1 MFRRKPNGVDFM
13 VGTFECLPFNLT
25 DHLGFSNLLDLLDF
39 ETSQTSWSS
48 LTSCTSQTPS
58 LIPPAGRNL
67 VFIRQLTFFP
77 TIIQNLRFAVQT
89 RVLVFNATYKWCG
102 RQLKPGPG
110 LTSFTQVSPRLFIP
124 HLNYGSIYFKWTDF

>member
-58 LIPPAGRNL
+58 LIPPAGSNL
-67 VFIRQLTFFP
+67 LFYAAVD
-77 TIIQNLRFAVQT
+77 NLSNNISKFAVQT
-89 RVLVFNATYKWCG
+89 RVLVFKATYKWCG